1 MNLVE
6 PNTTPRSPKFM
17 IYLPLTMLLVLFF
30 VSYTLSNSEFVTDSI
45 TIDQVLSNEGE
56 YSFYFNISLLLIV
69 LSIADF
75 FLLSRVIEES
85 IQSKN
90 ITLIP
95 IVMTE
100 LPLVFGFILV
110 YITKNLELFYPF
122 VIIFFIFYLYMYKK
136 ISHLS

>member
-1 MNLVE
+1 M
-6 PNTTPRSPKFM
+6 
-17 IYLPLTMLLVLFF
+17 
-30 VSYTLSNSEFVTDSI
+30 
-45 TIDQVLSNEGE
+45 
-56 YSFYFNISLLLIV
+56 IV

-136 ISHLS
+136 N

>member
-1 MNLVE
+1 M
-6 PNTTPRSPKFM
+6 
-17 IYLPLTMLLVLFF
+17 
-30 VSYTLSNSEFVTDSI
+30 
-45 TIDQVLSNEGE
+45 
-56 YSFYFNISLLLIV
+56 IV